1 MSTATSRATSYD
13 LLCQLPIFA
22 GMPQRDLVDLCA
34 YCRVERYS
42 PDATI
47 FYQGDETDRLWL
59 LNSGRLKMVHHEE
72 DGREVILEIIEA
84 GEMFGGATIF
94 LDEHPATA
102 ICLAPSETTSFPR
115 SIYTQ
120 FLLQHPEV
128 AVRLIRM
135 LGGRLHSV
143 MDLHILAGERVE
155 RRLAHIL
162 LKLAAR
168 AGRKQA
174 DGILITIPLSR
185 QDLADMAGTTLE
197 TTIRLMS
204 RFNGQG
210 MVKTLKGGYILLL
223 DEQQLRRMAGPSST
237 GGV

>member
-1 MSTATSRATSYD
+1 MPTAASRLTAYD
-13 LLCQLPIFA
+13 LLCQLPLFA
-22 GMPQRDLVDLCA
+22 GMPQRELADLCA
-34 YCRVERYS
+34 YCRVEQHET
-42 PDATI
+42 DATI
-47 FYQGDETDRLWL
+47 FFQGDETDRLWL
-59 LNSGRLKMVHHEE
+59 LNSGRLKMVHHEI
-72 DGREVILEIIEA
+72 DGREVILEIIEP

-102 ICLAPSETTSFPR
+102 IALAPSETTSFPR

-120 FLLQHPEV
+120 FLQQHPEV

-143 MDLHILAGERVE
+143 MDLHIMTGERVE

-174 DGILITIPLSR
+174 EGILITIPLSR

-204 RFNGQG
+204 RFNAQG
-210 MVKTLKGGYILLL
+210 MVKTLKGGYIILI
-223 DEQQLRRMAGPSST
+223 DEKQLRRMAGSSPAS
-237 GGV
+237 GV